1 MMTRQSLLLSFLF
14 AVTVLLHW
22 PVERADFVYDDRD
35 FIETNQSIRTLPS
48 AFVAFLG
55 PFPPEQSTRA
65 LYRPLTNVSYAVDY
79 ALWGNQARG
88 FHVTNVLLY
97 GILVLSVYALA
108 QGLLG
113 SSNSALAA
121 ALLFAVHPVHCDAV
135 DSLAGRSEILALLF
149 CILSLLAARAA
160 DRATDAVKAR
170 RSWLVSAGFYLL
182 ACLSKETGAVL
193 PAVLAVW
200 CWTRIPAARRRS
212 SSAGLE
218 ILRKLWP
225 HAVVFGVYGLV
236 RFAALG
242 QLSPDTA
249 ILGDASLLTRFSTMG
264 AVYFM
269 DLQLLIA
276 PTLLEVDFY
285 YQALIGILDR
295 PGSASVLGWA
305 GMGLLGVGAL
315 RLIWQLSSPAA
326 DESSRSHD
334 ARTAALMALALFF
347 VFLFPTSHFIGFGA
361 LMAERFLFAPSLGFV
376 LLIVIVTR
384 AALAN
389 LGSRQLATTI
399 GTGLVLVTA
408 MPAAIQSRARAD
420 EWRDEVRLWSTAAR
434 HIPGDIRVHTN
445 LAAAHLDRG
454 QINAAREHLGHA
466 LEIDPTYREALG
478 NLASVELED
487 GNVAGAIFHYRRMLE
502 FEPGDFL
509 TWNNLGI
516 AELRR
521 KRYSAA
527 IQHFERALEINPN
540 FALARSNLDAAYALR
555 AGESAPRHLK

>member
-1 MMTRQSLLLSFLF
+1 MMMRQHLLLSLLF

-35 FIETNQSIRTLPS
+35 FIETNQSIRALPS
-48 AFVAFLG
+48 AFVAFWG

-97 GILVLSVYALA
+97 GILVLAVYALA

-113 SSNSALAA
+113 SRNAALAA

-149 CILSLLAARAA
+149 CVLSLLAAQAA
-160 DRATDAVKAR
+160 DRSTDAVGAR
-170 RSWLVSAGFYLL
+170 RSGFVSAGFYLL

-212 SSAGLE
+212 ASAGLE
-218 ILRKLWP
+218 IMRKLWP
-225 HAVVFGVYGLV
+225 HAVVLGVYGLV
-236 RFAALG
+236 RYAALG

-249 ILGDASLLTRFSTMG
+249 VLGEVSLLARFSTMG
-264 AVYFM
+264 AVYLM
-269 DLQLLIA
+269 DFRLLIA

-295 PGSASVLGWA
+295 PGPDSVLGWA
-305 GMGLLGVGAL
+305 GMGLLGVSAL
-315 RLIWQLSSPAA
+315 RITWQLSSPAA
-326 DESSRSHD
+326 DESTRSHD
-334 ARTAALMALALFF
+334 ARAATLLALALFF
-347 VFLFPTSHFIGFGA
+347 VFLLPTSHFIDFGA

-384 AALAN
+384 AALEK
-389 LGSRQLATTI
+389 LGSRQLATTL

-408 MPAAIQSRARAD
+408 MPAALQSRARAD
-420 EWRDEVRLWSTAAR
+420 EWRDEVRLWTTAAR
-434 HIPGDIRVHTN
+434 HITGDIRVHTN

-454 QINAAREHLGHA
+454 EIDAAREQLGLA
-466 LEIDPTYREALG
+466 LEIDPSHREALG
-478 NLASVELED
+478 NLANVELED
-487 GNVAGAIFHYRRMLE
+487 GNVAGAIFQYRRMLE

-516 AELRR
+516 AEFRR
-521 KRYSAA
+521 GRYPEA
-527 IQHFERALEINPN
+527 IQHFEQALDISPN
-540 FALARSNLDAAYALR
+540 FAFARSNLDAAHAAR
-555 AGESAPRHLK
+555 AVQSVPQRSK